1 MMRIRFFTVSL
12 VMACLALASAPLQAA
27 DIRVEVSGVEG
38 ALRDNVLAFLSL
50 NRFSGSADLDQDMV
64 DRLGLRAEREAR
76 EALRPF
82 GYYAAAVDVQIVPTA
97 SGWTATVAVEPGEPV
112 LLVAADVVIDGP
124 GRDEPF
130 LAEVLQRSP
139 LRVGQQ
145 LSHADYEQLKG
156 ELQRTAS
163 SRGYLDAGWT
173 RAEIAVD
180 AAQLEARVTLRLDTR
195 ERYRFGPTVIDQD
208 FLDPDLVQRYLRY
221 REGDWFDAALLL
233 RTQFALDDSEYFSVV
248 EVLPE
253 LRDREAKLAPISIRA
268 QRNFR
273 HRYKAGVG
281 YATDTGPRLTLGWLN
296 RQLNRRGHRLYA
308 EARLAEIERGVQL
321 RYTIPWDDPELEK
334 LAFTLR
340 AGQQDRGD
348 VETSGTTFETSL
360 TQVRGRW
367 QRVLFTNIDYT
378 IDRLATDPEPR
389 QNESSQRNLLVVPG
403 ISYGRLPPGF
413 IRSDDAG
420 RELYAELL
428 GSTGVLGSDSDF
440 LRLRVRNERR
450 FDLGGPWHLIARGE
464 LGTSAVGDFQELPA
478 RYRFFTGGD
487 RSVRG
492 YGYDELSPIDA
503 DGNKVG
509 GRHLVVASLEVEHD
523 LPRNLVLAVF
533 VDAGNA
539 FNKFGDPLEY
549 SAGIGLRYRL
559 PFLSV
564 GLDVAQSLSESGR
577 SPRLHL
583 NFTPIF

>member
-1 MMRIRFFTVSL
+1 MMRSRCFTASL
-12 VMACLALASAPLQAA
+12 VTACLALASAPVWAA
-27 DIRVEVSGVEG
+27 DITVEVRGVAGE
-38 ALRDNVLAFLSL
+38 LRDNVLAFLSL
-50 NRFSGSADLDQDMV
+50 NRFSGYDELDQDMV

-82 GYYAAAVDVQIVPTA
+82 GYYAAAVEVQIVPTA

-145 LSHADYEQLKG
+145 LRHADYEQLKG
-156 ELQRTAS
+156 ELQRTAA

-195 ERYRFGPTVIDQD
+195 ERYRFGPTLIEQN

-233 RTQFALDDSEYFSVV
+233 RTQFALDDSDYFSVV
-248 EVLPE
+248 EVLPDA
-253 LRDREAKLAPISIRA
+253 RDREARLAPITIRA
-268 QRNFR
+268 ERNFR

-281 YATDTGPRLTLGWLN
+281 YATDTGPRLTVGWLN
-296 RQLNRRGHRLYA
+296 RQLNRQGHRLYA
-308 EARLAEIERGVQL
+308 EGRVAQIERGVQL
-321 RYTIPWDDPELEK
+321 RYTIPWEDPELER

-340 AGQQDRGD
+340 TGRQDRGD
-348 VETSGTTFETSL
+348 VETTGTSLEAGL

-367 QRVLFTNIDYT
+367 QRVLFTNIDYAV
-378 IDRLATDPEPR
+378 DRLATQPEPR
-389 QNESSQRNLLVVPG
+389 TDSSAQRNLLVVPG

-478 RYRFFTGGD
+478 RYRFFAGGD

-492 YGYDELSPIDA
+492 YGFDELSPVDA
-503 DGNKVG
+503 AGNKVG
-509 GRHLVVASLEVEHD
+509 GRHLLVASMEIERD

-564 GLDVAQSLSESGR
+564 GFDVAQSLSESDR